1 MQFYNH
7 PNFNVMSQRN
17 SSVLFFHEATKQT
30 MKVSQVMMKLQVLV
44 TSVLNFFLLRRTKL
58 KVSQMM
64 ILKVLVTHI
73 RTGRPKDETQ
83 SHGHIGLKT

>member
-17 SSVLFFHEATKQT
+17 SSVLIFHEATKQT

-44 TSVLNFFLLRRTKL
+44 TSVLNFFLLLRMKL

-64 ILKVLVTHI
+64 ILKVLVTYI
-73 RTGRPKDETQ
+73 RTGRPKVETQ
-83 SHGHIGLKT
+83 SPGHIGLKT